1 MEDFFTTKSLKLLT
15 WFSNFCGQKAN
26 MWKTS
31 FVIKYLL
38 QMFTPSWNWFSNICL
53 IWTYVLKQIP
63 SRSFAKTKTKFWST
77 YSSMIIV
84 KSKPPFCDIFIA
96 IPKNS
101 CCNNPKYDLQ
111 QKNYLPVM
119 ISKYMLSRSD
129 IFSGNI
135 QQNVKSINMPSS
147 CG

>member
-1 MEDFFTTKSLKLLT
+1 MWSKSQHVK
-15 WFSNFCGQKAN
+15 NFICNKIFIAN
-26 MWKTS
+26 
-31 FVIKYLL
+31 
-38 QMFTPSWNWFSNICL
+38 FTPSWNWFWNIFL
-53 IWTYVLKQIP
+53 IWTYILELRP
-63 SRSFAKTKTKFWST
+63 PRSFAKTKPKFWSI

-111 QKNYLPVM
+111 QKNSLCVM
-119 ISKYMLSRSD
+119 VSKYMLSRPD
-129 IFSGNI
+129 IFWGNI
-135 QQNVKSINMPSS
+135 QQNVKSINMLSS